1 MRSVTLS
8 EMKTKYIR
16 KICPAYEIG
25 KSGARRFYIYIT
37 LTDDVLTLSGKWHSY
52 GQIADDLSDDS
63 LIPADGFEYSD
74 ILKIQ
79 SIWERWHLNDMRA
92 GTPKQE
98 AFIREWRL
106 SNKYSYNEAC
116 KALNEAGLLIDNGYR
131 YGTSWLKEEVPKEV
145 IKYLFSLP
153 AISGDSW
160 LDIEPVAVD
169 ETEFFNIIN
178 VGATK
183 PTVVP

>member
-1 MRSVTLS
+1 M
-8 EMKTKYIR
+8 EMKTKYKR
-16 KICPAYEIG
+16 RICPAYEIG
-25 KSGARRFYIYIT
+25 KSGARRFYIDIT
-37 LTDDVLTLSGKWHSY
+37 LANDVLTLSGKWHGC
-52 GQIADDLSDDS
+52 GQIANDLSDDS

-79 SIWERWHLNDMRA
+79 SIWKRWHLNNVRA

-106 SNKYSYNEAC
+106 SNKYSSYDEAC
-116 KALNEAGLLIDNGYR
+116 KALNEADLLIDNGYR
-131 YGTSWLKEEVPKEV
+131 YGTSWLKEKVPTEV

-160 LDIEPVAVD
+160 FDIEPVTVD

-183 PTVVP
+183 PSL